1 MAPPSFDLNLVPLD
15 LEPNHPFD
23 WSTIEEWEEHVLGLE
38 YDMVWNEE
46 EEEDDRANNGQF
58 A

>member
-1 MAPPSFDLNLVPLD
+1 MAPPSFDLNLMPPD
-15 LEPNHPFD
+15 LEPNHPID
-23 WSTIEEWEEHVLGLE
+23 WSTIEEWEEPVLGLE

-46 EEEDDRANNGQF
+46 KEEDDGANNGQF